1 MSDGKPPPDFATLRA
16 VEILASIALG
26 ARTDA
31 ILPPPPIDR
40 PVILFNE
47 TQSFQIGKT
56 TRAEAE
62 RALGSGYAFPGK
74 GWHTYAVR
82 SESGRRLLSLVYRN
96 DVLTG
101 AEFYVPKTDKFPPL
115 APRNFGDFRL
125 IPGEITIGKMM
136 RALDSRYT
144 EAVGGPGQLMYEH
157 IYEIR
162 FPGGLGYVM
171 GNGGLAERLAIYTA
185 PA

>member
-1 MSDGKPPPDFATLRA
+1 MSDAKPAPDFATIRA

-26 ARTDA
+26 ARA
-31 ILPPPPIDR
+31 NPIVPPPPIDR

-47 TQSFQIGKT
+47 TQAFAIGTT

-62 RALGSGYAFPGK
+62 RALGTGYPFPGK

-82 SESGRRLLSLVYRN
+82 TGGGRRLLSVVYRN

-101 AEFYVPKTDKFPPL
+101 AEFYIPKTDKVPPL
-115 APRNFGDFRL
+115 APRTFGDFRL
-125 IPGEITIGKMM
+125 IPGEIALGKMM
-136 RALDSRYT
+136 RALDARYT
-144 EAVGGPGQLMYEH
+144 EAVGGPGQLMYAQV
-157 IYEIR
+157 YEIR

-171 GNGGLAERLAIYTA
+171 GNDGLAERLALYTA